1 MDGTKFLDMLSK
13 ISLEEIL
20 QLEFRNNPT
29 SKWETLVTPSYPLR
43 KYNCNICRVV
53 QFGDKNLFS
62 HLSGKKHIAVMKL
75 KEQLQIRN
83 KPSVA
88 PPTKK
93 GPNTNANNN
102 KNSQSPAVKNL
113 PIINKN
119 VPNQNNNANTNVV
132 KQAAGNEVAKTQPTQ
147 NKKPAMGGK
156 TKSTA
161 TPKVVNNPN
170 TQKIFRIA
178 QQTFK
183 RMCQKTV
190 HPIKR
195 IHQ

>member
-113 PIINKN
+113 GICDYIYRNYTVLAFQDDYFFRQYN
-119 VPNQNNNANTNVV
+119 YMTTC
-132 KQAAGNEVAKTQPTQ
+132 AKIMTQ
-147 NKKPAMGGK
+147 
-156 TKSTA
+156 
-161 TPKVVNNPN
+161 
-170 TQKIFRIA
+170 QKR
-178 QQTFK
+178 T
-183 RMCQKTV
+183 M
-190 HPIKR
+190 P
-195 IHQ
+195 